1 MFHPL
6 RPPPES
12 DKRRPRVLL
21 PWVERESMQVSGTG
35 FSSPILQSQ
44 SMAQLQVGVR
54 CLRLQLYRPAISRH
68 RRGHIAIL
76 LERVPILDPYRR
88 EVWHP
93 VERLAV
99 IMCGL
104 VPGAGIAR
112 AIRSRN
118 SGAAAGTQSRC
129 FAQSLRANEN
139 PERTTSCARKPPL
152 LNSSRRSGR
161 TAAVSNPALC
171 QLCHSAVSIG
181 LSARIEIASGRRQ
194 VGNRQRLPFDPLA
207 PLT

>member
-129 FAQSLRANEN
+129 FAQESPGKRKSGANDLVREKTSS
-139 PERTTSCARKPPL
+139 PEL
-152 LNSSRRSGR
+152 LEAIRPHRRGFEPS
-161 TAAVSNPALC
+161 AMPAM
-171 QLCHSAVSIG
+171 
-181 LSARIEIASGRRQ
+181 
-194 VGNRQRLPFDPLA
+194 P
-207 PLT
+207 